1 MATKENTSSS
11 NTETNMRN
19 LAFWVK
25 AAKDQNEKVVALSQ
39 AGLSWIETQSEG
51 NRDLTAMQLFSVIN
65 DMTSDVTAF
74 NQLEDAIQAAAK
86 GGAA

>member
-1 MATKENTSSS
+1 MATAKNTSTS

-25 AAKDQNEKVVALSQ
+25 AAKNQNEKVVALSQ
-39 AGLSWIETQSEG
+39 AGLTWIETQSEG

-86 GGAA
+86 GGAV